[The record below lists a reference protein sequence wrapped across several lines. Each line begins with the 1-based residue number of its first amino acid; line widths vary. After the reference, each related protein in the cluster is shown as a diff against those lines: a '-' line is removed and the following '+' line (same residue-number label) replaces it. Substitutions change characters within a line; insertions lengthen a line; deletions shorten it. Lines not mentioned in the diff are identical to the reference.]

1 MQKSQEENENII
13 SKEVDVNSEF
23 FQSLLKEQS
32 YLQNNVKHLT
42 ALEKSFNEELNHL
55 RSLIRH
61 SKEEQTSNA
70 YGDYREIQTLV
81 EYGLNSLHEN
91 IFSIEGM

>member
-1 MQKSQEENENII
+1 
-13 SKEVDVNSEF
+13 
-23 FQSLLKEQS
+23 
-32 YLQNNVKHLT
+32 
-42 ALEKSFNEELNHL
+42 LEKSFNEELNHL

-91 IFSIEGM
+91 VFSIEGM